1 MKKYLLSLLLAT
13 VMLPAVA
20 QITIMRSD
28 FGNIGDFMVN
38 GHDSSISSLTV
49 GSGGAAQNWDFS
61 STITI
66 DEKDTSRFL
75 STSWFPNAPA
85 AANLT
90 LLEREDTIFMDANS
104 NSISVVIDP
113 SQFGTDFPFSNV
125 LKVKYFSFPTTYLSA
140 FLDSSALEF
149 KGTPEDIGETIPGID
164 SIMIKLVMYM
174 DQTCDG
180 YGSLKPAAGIAM
192 IDSTLRIHQLNYSHN
207 VFSGKGTL
215 TGGMWVSLEDEWGDS
230 SETYLWMAKNAKI
243 PVLSLDMDA
252 GQVTGASFLVS
263 TWYNGLNESFDK
275 PNFELYPNP
284 AKSTIHIRMH
294 NSGNEKSEIAILDL
308 QGRIIKSFTDT
319 EILITQDISDL
330 NSGIYFIQVRS
341 GEQVIQ
347 QKLVVSE

>member
-1 MKKYLLSLLLAT
+1 
-13 VMLPAVA
+13 
-20 QITIMRSD
+20 
-28 FGNIGDFMVN
+28 
-38 GHDSSISSLTV
+38 
-49 GSGGAAQNWDFS
+49 
-61 STITI
+61 
-66 DEKDTSRFL
+66 
-75 STSWFPNAPA
+75 
-85 AANLT
+85 
-90 LLEREDTIFMDANS
+90 
-104 NSISVVIDP
+104 
-113 SQFGTDFPFSNV
+113 
-125 LKVKYFSFPTTYLSA
+125 
-140 FLDSSALEF
+140 
-149 KGTPEDIGETIPGID
+149 
-164 SIMIKLVMYM
+164 
-174 DQTCDG
+174 
-180 YGSLKPAAGIAM
+180 M

-284 AKSTIHIRMH
+284 AKSTIHIRMN
-294 NSGNEKSEIAILDL
+294 NSGNGKSEIAILDL
-308 QGRIIKSFTDT
+308 QGRIIKSFTDS
-319 EILITQDISDL
+319 ENLITQDISDL